1 MNFLLSLSES
11 GNASGESINPQ
22 KADSGSAMPDFGN
35 KPRVKMRICAVGEE
49 AVGKTS
55 LIRRFVGD
63 VFAEEYIRTIGTLIN
78 KKTLEVGHSDGE
90 PAVVDAVL
98 LGVLAAL
105 GLGTFALLALFRQ
118 KETQE
123 TATESP

>member
-1 MNFLLSLSES
+1 
-11 GNASGESINPQ
+11 
-22 KADSGSAMPDFGN
+22 MPDLGN
-35 KPRVKMRICAVGEE
+35 RPRVKMRICAVGEV

-105 GLGTFALLALFRQ
+105 GVGTLALFTFIWGENPPRNPFG
-118 KETQE
+118 KRVECV
-123 TATESP
+123 